1 MSDNQPIVFSYCDYI
16 ENLQDG
22 EVKELNK
29 KYHDTQYGF
38 PIHNDNELFGRLILE
53 INQAGLSWIT
63 MLKKQENFRKAF
75 DNFDIQKIAT
85 YSEKDVERLLQDS
98 GIIRNK
104 LKINAVIYNAKVVLE
119 LQKQYGSF
127 ENWLDANHPLSK
139 QEWAKL
145 FKKHFKFVGG
155 EIVGEFLLSTGYL
168 KGAHKEDCPIFAKI
182 LETNPKW
189 KDWQRSIFQ
198 MKFFNNDKDDFI
210 STKCPHCSG
219 ELQFDETKENATCQ
233 YCGSK
238 FVVNKN
244 KYGKSNLDKILDFS
258 EKQLDFVKKYMTKKQ
273 EQKDII
279 VNKVSKTGKKVLI
292 AFAIIVAI
300 VFVTVVTLIV
310 LDKVGVF

>member
-1 MSDNQPIVFSYCDYI
+1 
-16 ENLQDG
+16 
-22 EVKELNK
+22 
-29 KYHDTQYGF
+29 
-38 PIHNDNELFGRLILE
+38 
-53 INQAGLSWIT
+53 
-63 MLKKQENFRKAF
+63 
-75 DNFDIQKIAT
+75 
-85 YSEKDVERLLQDS
+85 
-98 GIIRNK
+98 
-104 LKINAVIYNAKVVLE
+104 
-119 LQKQYGSF
+119 
-127 ENWLDANHPLSK
+127 
-139 QEWAKL
+139 
-145 FKKHFKFVGG
+145 
-155 EIVGEFLLSTGYL
+155 
-168 KGAHKEDCPIFAKI
+168 
-182 LETNPKW
+182 
-189 KDWQRSIFQ
+189 

-292 AFAIIVAI
+292 AFAIIVTI